1 MVMFIDPVIEG
12 NGVRFNIVGE
22 KTGTVIAKSI
32 GDACYKLLK
41 YLTKDDVVYI
51 DKRGIGTAVVDSLS
65 RYVNVVGVMPTKK
78 DIISEL

>member
-1 MVMFIDPVIEG
+1 MYVLTLLEK
-12 NGVRFNIVGE
+12 
-22 KTGTVIAKSI
+22 KTGTVVTKSI

-51 DKRGIGTAVVDSLS
+51 DKHGIGTAVVDSLS